1 MKYKE
6 EIKNQNYKLFK
17 NQMINIEKIQNLE
30 KRKDMIKMMKMTK
43 NIITLQIKSIFNLK
57 IKIKSKLQ
65 ILYLTVENNIKM

>member
-1 MKYKE
+1 
-6 EIKNQNYKLFK
+6 
-17 NQMINIEKIQNLE
+17 MINIEKIQNLE